1 MLSFL
6 DAYSGYNPICI
17 HPWDEEKTTF
27 ITKSANYCYQV
38 MPFDLKNA
46 KATYQHLMDTNF
58 KDQIGRNTEVYV
70 DNMVVKF
77 DGAKPYAQDLQEI
90 FLQIQKYNMRLNPKK
105 CVFGVRRGKFW
116 GVHAFSSRNTI
127 KF

>member
-1 MLSFL
+1 
-6 DAYSGYNPICI
+6 
-17 HPWDEEKTTF
+17 
-27 ITKSANYCYQV
+27 

-105 CVFGVRRGKFW
+105 CVFGVRGGKFR

-127 KF
+127 KS